1 MYLSFFTF
9 SEMLKLKLQRNSSVN
24 CWVRVILEISSFS
37 DGTTL
42 IVGCTTVLLLL
53 VIFEQAYT

>member
-1 MYLSFFTF
+1 MFLTFFTF
-9 SEMLKLKLQRNSSVN
+9 SDMLKLKLKRNSSVN
-24 CWVRVILEISSFS
+24 CWVPDTLEISLFP

-42 IVGCTTVLLLL
+42 IVGCTTVLLL

>member
-1 MYLSFFTF
+1 MLN
-9 SEMLKLKLQRNSSVN
+9 LKLKRNSSVN
-24 CWVRVILEISSFS
+24 NWVRDALEISLFS
-37 DGTTL
+37 DGTAL